1 MPKEYNEIELSRFAR
16 RITFVQGRNAYVR
29 SDDTDATTDLPIPFT
44 GVLNRFPTQG
54 YWQSSNLSYL
64 ALQPLVVRE
73 LTETVRESQHSIQ
86 PTSRS
91 HRTDATQERTVFVA
105 PPSIL
110 RPTTRA
116 IKDRTVEE
124 RTPVERA
131 DQPQPHRQPPM
142 TVTELPESVGIV
154 NRIRSPPSTSLPELR
169 ADGRIQTAASEAVD
183 PRVLRRTASTQQAS
197 QGRDGRTQ
205 SEGRVSARRPLLS
218 RRGDVSTH
226 YVSRPA
232 TPSRR
237 VDERTVIDFDRWNGQ
252 KAPLEQP
259 ERSDVTSEVLEPSE
273 RTDVATEESGT
284 EIRVGEKLTEA
295 TEQADLR
302 VSLTTRSSSPSSSET
317 SSLRRGRVRSPVSHT
332 PMAVLETDGDDERAE
347 SGLDDSPGGPT
358 ENVPNLHPVLT
369 DQTPADVPETSAP
382 SRARFPDHTDDSSLR
397 TASAD
402 ETAMDFL
409 RTPSPLGPPT
419 DESRRPPK
427 LTFKRERPVPDTNDR
442 AAGENGHPHGT
453 TSEHRQD
460 NENNNQPEKHISS
473 LPSTDNRH
481 TDPKID
487 LDRLVDRLFTKFE
500 RKMRMERERRGL

>member
-1 MPKEYNEIELSRFAR
+1 MH
-16 RITFVQGRNAYVR
+16 
-29 SDDTDATTDLPIPFT
+29 SDDIDATTGILAPFA
-44 GVLNRFPTQG
+44 GILNCFPTHS

-64 ALQPLVVRE
+64 VLQPLVVRE

-86 PTSRS
+86 PPLKS
-91 HRTDATQERTVFVA
+91 HRTDATPERTVFVL
-105 PPSIL
+105 PPSIF

-116 IKDRTVEE
+116 IKERTVEE

-142 TVTELPESVGIV
+142 TVTERPESVGIV
-154 NRIRSPPSTSLPELR
+154 NRIRLPPSTSLPELR
-169 ADGRIQTAASEAVD
+169 ADRRIQTAASEAAD

-197 QGRDGRTQ
+197 RRRGGRTQ
-205 SEGRVSARRPLLS
+205 SESRVSARRPLLS
-218 RRGDVSTH
+218 RSGDVSTY

-259 ERSDVTSEVLEPSE
+259 ERSGVTNEVLEPSE
-273 RTDVATEESGT
+273 RTDVGTEESST
-284 EIRVGEKLTEA
+284 EIRVGEKLTEV

-302 VSLTTRSSSPSSSET
+302 VSLTTRSLSPSSSET
-317 SSLRRGRVRSPVSHT
+317 STLRRGRVRFPISHT

-358 ENVPNLHPVLT
+358 ENVPNLHPLLT
-369 DQTPADVPETSAP
+369 DQTAADVPETSAP
-382 SRARFPDHTDDSSLR
+382 SRPDHTGDPSLR
-397 TASAD
+397 TASAG
-402 ETAMDFL
+402 ETVTDFL
-409 RTPSPLGPPT
+409 GAPSPSGPPI
-419 DESRRPPK
+419 DEFRRPPK
-427 LTFKRERPVPDTNDR
+427 LTFRKERSVPDTNDR
-442 AAGENGHPHGT
+442 AAGENGHPLGT

-460 NENNNQPEKHISS
+460 DENNNQPEKHISS

-481 TDPKID
+481 TDPKMD